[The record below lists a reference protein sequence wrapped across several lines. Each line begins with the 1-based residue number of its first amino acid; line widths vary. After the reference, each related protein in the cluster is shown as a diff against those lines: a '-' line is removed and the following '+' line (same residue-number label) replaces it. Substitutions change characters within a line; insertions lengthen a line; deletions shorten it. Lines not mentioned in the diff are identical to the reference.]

1 MTERGWKTR
10 AVVLSQQHDEA
21 GGSLNR
27 ETPVKVASS
36 PDNDGTDQH
45 YRMVRVRLAR
55 GEGVREKPVSKP
67 LKFPASSNPM
77 DSGWSAMRTNTV
89 AVLGTSGLV
98 KVADLG
104 GHGESLRRNR
114 GDIAGA

>member
-1 MTERGWKTR
+1 M
-10 AVVLSQQHDEA
+10 LSQQHNEA

-27 ETPVKVASS
+27 ETLVRVASS
-36 PDNDGTDQH
+36 PDNAGTDQN
-45 YRMVRVRLAR
+45 YRMVRVRQAR
-55 GEGVREKPVSKP
+55 GEGVREEPVLKP
-67 LKFPASSNPM
+67 LKFPASSNPT
-77 DSGWSAMRTNTV
+77 DVGWSAMRTNTV